1 MQIPGAQGAPGIC
14 VSSASPAVRTFVA
27 GPETDANGRAST
39 QTVRDRFKSDSIEAM
54 DMAPRDVDQFLGQKV
69 AGYAKIVTDL
79 GLPQE

>member
-1 MQIPGAQGAPGIC
+1 MPGYAFYTRMGLFAPAKTAPDVVLRIAQALR
-14 VSSASPAVRTFVA
+14 SAAA
-27 GPETDANGRAST
+27 T